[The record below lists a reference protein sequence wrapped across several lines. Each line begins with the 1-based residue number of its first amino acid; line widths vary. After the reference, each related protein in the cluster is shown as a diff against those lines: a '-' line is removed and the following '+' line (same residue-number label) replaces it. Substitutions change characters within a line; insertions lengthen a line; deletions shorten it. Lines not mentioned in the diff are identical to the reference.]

1 MKSYSPILNAW
12 LVEKT
17 EKLPSNHFMRPTER
31 VPKSQLDSR
40 TLAFFF
46 GGSWIQCSGV
56 LGSSSHKA
64 DDVGLS
70 LKCRSWLLH
79 SKFLKLRR
87 QHGTCCISRPVN
99 QTVPQ
104 HMKLQLPRVLWWCL
118 WHFRLFGFLLH
129 RLQASA
135 FEIETV
141 KACSC

>member
-1 MKSYSPILNAW
+1 MPGFSKRLKNFPRTTSCGPRK
-12 LVEKT
+12 E
-17 EKLPSNHFMRPTER
+17 F
-31 VPKSQLDSR
+31 PKDQLDSG

-99 QTVPQ
+99 QPVPQ
-104 HMKLQLPRVLWWCL
+104 HMKPQLPKVLRWCL

-129 RLQASA
+129 RLQLQHLRLRLSRHTVASLG
-135 FEIETV
+135 FRV
-141 KACSC
+141 HG